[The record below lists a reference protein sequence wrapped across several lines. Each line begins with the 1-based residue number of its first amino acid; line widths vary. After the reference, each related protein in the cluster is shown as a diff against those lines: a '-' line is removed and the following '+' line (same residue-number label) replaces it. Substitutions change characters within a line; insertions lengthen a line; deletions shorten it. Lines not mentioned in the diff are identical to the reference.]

1 MNKNLYSR
9 LIGYTFKHKGL
20 FFLSI
25 VGFFLFA
32 AADISAVEWLKQV
45 IAYINESST
54 NSFNPL
60 NLAAFLGFIAIIR
73 GIAMFFQIRQV
84 SKISLSISV
93 DIQIKLTKQLI
104 TADLDEL
111 NKLSSGN
118 HVSRIMNDVILI
130 RDGFE
135 RTINNLVRDTFTVI
149 ALLFYLIW
157 LDWLLSILVIVI
169 YPLA

>member
-60 NLAAFLGFIAIIR
+60 NLALFLVLLQLLEVLASMLGT
-73 GIAMFFQIRQV
+73 
-84 SKISLSISV
+84 ISWQMWV
-93 DIQIKLTKQLI
+93 
-104 TADLDEL
+104 
-111 NKLSSGN
+111 
-118 HVSRIMNDVILI
+118 
-130 RDGFE
+130 
-135 RTINNLVRDTFTVI
+135 
-149 ALLFYLIW
+149 
-157 LDWLLSILVIVI
+157 
-169 YPLA
+169 

>member
-73 GIAMFFQIRQV
+73 GIGF
-84 SKISLSISV
+84 LCW
-93 DIQIKLTKQLI
+93 
-104 TADLDEL
+104 EL
-111 NKLSSGN
+111 LYGKRGSESG
-118 HVSRIMNDVILI
+118 S
-130 RDGFE
+130 
-135 RTINNLVRDTFTVI
+135 
-149 ALLFYLIW
+149 
-157 LDWLLSILVIVI
+157 
-169 YPLA
+169 

>member
-60 NLAAFLGFIAIIR
+60 NLAAFLGFIAIILAAINIF
-73 GIAMFFQIRQV
+73 G
-84 SKISLSISV
+84 
-93 DIQIKLTKQLI
+93 
-104 TADLDEL
+104 
-111 NKLSSGN
+111 
-118 HVSRIMNDVILI
+118 
-130 RDGFE
+130 GF
-135 RTINNLVRDTFTVI
+135 LVTQRMLQMYKKKKDKKK
-149 ALLFYLIW
+149 
-157 LDWLLSILVIVI
+157 
-169 YPLA
+169 